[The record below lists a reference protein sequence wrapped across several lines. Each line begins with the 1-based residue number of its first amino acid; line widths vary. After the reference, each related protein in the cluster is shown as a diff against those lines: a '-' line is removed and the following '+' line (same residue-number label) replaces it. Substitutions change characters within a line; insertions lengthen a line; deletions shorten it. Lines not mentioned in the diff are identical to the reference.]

1 MQKLLVTP
9 RKVKKSLAH
18 KSGRKN
24 GSRIQ
29 LIINKSDWTL
39 KRISDSVSIESDT
52 INQDIE
58 LIVSK
63 IYRRNLIDTLKGNR
77 NTPHYILAL
86 EKCWLLPIE
95 KIRELY
101 QLDLIGEPS
110 AKERLD
116 LSNYYDKILSEARK
130 DGRYI
135 NPRLSVAI
143 LSLDDITQIK
153 NQTSQSS
160 HARNGNSHPNF
171 GIDESF
177 KKSESQSSHARK
189 GNSHRK
195 WSAKFDWKSK
205 RASQSS
211 HARNG
216 NSHH

>member
-29 LIINKSDWTL
+29 LLINKSDWTL
-39 KRISDSVSIESDT
+39 KRISDSVSIESET

-63 IYRRNLIDTLKGNR
+63 KINRWNLISTLKGNR

-95 KIRELY
+95 EIRELY

-130 DGRYI
+130 DGRYL
-135 NPRLSVAI
+135 NPRLS
-143 LSLDDITQIK
+143 
-153 NQTSQSS
+153 QSS
-160 HARNGNSHPNF
+160 HTRNWNSHQANNVRQKHF
-171 GIDESF
+171 G
-177 KKSESQSSHARK
+177 
-189 GNSHRK
+189 
-195 WSAKFDWKSK
+195 
-205 RASQSS
+205 
-211 HARNG
+211 
-216 NSHH
+216 